1 MRQSEQERP
10 SYQLLQGFATV
21 NEDHR
26 VMSTSLYY
34 TPSDMAAIAYTV
46 PFLSQQST
54 SNDDGFSCREYS
66 APFLSS
72 HSSYPSVP
80 PYNGYILPH
89 MPSSSPP
96 STSRN
101 GLPVPNSM
109 PRNPGTLSF
118 HSHVQSVQC
127 VDAPTLNA
135 RLSTHKIHEMS
146 TGAHDSDPT
155 GQIRQGS
162 YRSTVSTLAT
172 QRAASH
178 RRKHPPKYT
187 CQHCSTC
194 FTTARNQRNHEN
206 SHRNLKIFACSIC
219 HMAMATRSNVLRH
232 GRKQHP
238 GQGSC

>member
-1 MRQSEQERP
+1 
-10 SYQLLQGFATV
+10 
-21 NEDHR
+21 
-26 VMSTSLYY
+26 MSTSLYY

-135 RLSTHKIHEMS
+135 LIPQAKSVRAAIGPQSAPWPPNEQLRTEGNIHQSILVNTAAPALRLLATNGIMKIL
-146 TGAHDSDPT
+146 TGTSRSSPVAYVTWQWQLVPMFSAT
-155 GQIRQGS
+155 AGS
-162 YRSTVSTLAT
+162 NILGKVRVSTT
-172 QRAASH
+172 SI
-178 RRKHPPKYT
+178 PN
-187 CQHCSTC
+187 ST
-194 FTTARNQRNHEN
+194 
-206 SHRNLKIFACSIC
+206 
-219 HMAMATRSNVLRH
+219 
-232 GRKQHP
+232 
-238 GQGSC
+238 